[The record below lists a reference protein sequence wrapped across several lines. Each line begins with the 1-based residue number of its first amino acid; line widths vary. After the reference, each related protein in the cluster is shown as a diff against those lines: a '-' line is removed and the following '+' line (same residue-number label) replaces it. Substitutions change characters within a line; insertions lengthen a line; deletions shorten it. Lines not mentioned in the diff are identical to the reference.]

1 MGEPGVRI
9 ALNTV
14 GQTAVSFD
22 EASITGYD
30 PKRDPKP
37 LTLQTLQMCATP
49 RRAVPNRLLI
59 CIALVLTWMFSTPS
73 IGLTE
78 DRSPLA
84 LLREASNYAAHIGDD
99 NVKHNALQGI
109 ISAQQK
115 IGDEAGA
122 IKTALLEPLP
132 GNRDNTRTIVVAIQ
146 ANRGNIIGAVATL
159 ASISEHIAHANA
171 SSHIAVAY
179 AAAGDIPKALQL
191 AAEIPDNY
199 AARGDAF
206 YRIAEIQA
214 KGGDMPGA
222 LQTVKDE
229 WHTNPY
235 RLIPL
240 IQMQLAVGSW
250 DQAIQLTKLTEDQYL
265 RSYLLWAVARNGK
278 TSVHQLNVA
287 ATIPVRGVKALT
299 YKDIAE
305 AQLADG
311 DVQGCLNSLTVA
323 TQEAP
328 ATYNNFARA
337 DLQWRIASLYARA
350 HDIGQAR
357 RVAMVIDKEGHR
369 NFALREIV
377 EIQVK
382 EHDDKEALEAASL
395 GTGEDSLTDYALS
408 RIAERQVVM
417 ESLPKA
423 MDTIGKIKSDE
434 TRVLALASAGEAAA
448 EAGQIA
454 TALTLVE
461 THRKAVG
468 EALKF
473 VEMPGS
479 LERLKHDDERA
490 KKLSRDAYFFQH
502 AITYTLGNIA
512 RSRADNG
519 VLQEALGYALLIPEA
534 ENEGLRTLGWI
545 AFNQA
550 KAGHV
555 DEALQW
561 VALAQ
566 VSSQK
571 AFGLLGVA
579 NALILK
585 EKK

>member
-1 MGEPGVRI
+1 
-9 ALNTV
+9 
-14 GQTAVSFD
+14 
-22 EASITGYD
+22 
-30 PKRDPKP
+30 
-37 LTLQTLQMCATP
+37 MCVTP
-49 RRAVPNRLLI
+49 RRVAPNGLLI

-73 IGLTE
+73 IGFTE

-84 LLREASNYAAHIGDD
+84 LLRKASNHAVCIGDD

-122 IKTALLEPLP
+122 IQTAQLEPLP
-132 GNRDNTRTIVVAIQ
+132 GNRDNARTIVVAIQ
-146 ANRGNIIGAVATL
+146 SNRGNIIGAVATR
-159 ASISEHIAHANA
+159 AGISEHIAHANA

-240 IQMQLAVGSW
+240 IQMQLAAGSW
-250 DQAIQLTKLTEDQYL
+250 DQAIQLTKLTEDQNL

-278 TSVHQLNVA
+278 ASAHQLNVA
-287 ATIPVRGVKALT
+287 TTIPVRGVKALT

-311 DVQGCLNSLTVA
+311 DVQGCLNNLTVA
-323 TQEAP
+323 TQEAT

-350 HDIGQAR
+350 HDIEQAR
-357 RVAMVIDKEGHR
+357 RVAMTIEKEGHR
-369 NFALREIV
+369 NNALRDII
-377 EIQVK
+377 EIQAK
-382 EHDDKEALEAASL
+382 EHDDKGALETASL
-395 GTGEDSLTDYALS
+395 GTGEDSLIDYALS
-408 RIAERQVVM
+408 RIAEQQVLA
-417 ESLPKA
+417 EEFRKA

-434 TRVLALASAGEAAA
+434 TRILTLASAAEAAA

-461 THRKAVG
+461 KHRQVVSEAVR
-468 EALKF
+468 F
-473 VEMPGS
+473 VEKPGL
-479 LERLKHDDERA
+479 LERLRHDDERTR
-490 KKLSRDAYFFQH
+490 KLSYAAHFFQR
-502 AITYTLGNIA
+502 AMTTTLGTIA

-519 VLQEALGYALLIPEA
+519 ALQEALGYALLIPEA
-534 ENEGLRTLGWI
+534 ENESGRTLGWI

-550 KAGHV
+550 KAGNV
-555 DEALQW
+555 DGALKW
-561 VALAQ
+561 IALAQ
-566 VSSQK
+566 VPSHK
-571 AFGLLGVA
+571 TFGLLGVA